1 MISPVL
7 KVRDLCVERSGRLV
21 VEDVSFDLNPE
32 SETAVVGPNGAG
44 KTTLVAAVLGLLN
57 RSSGDV
63 EILGRPLACNG
74 DLPPEIRSQIAY
86 VPQSLALQG
95 HFPLTV
101 SEFVGFGFD
110 SPGPRLPWR
119 QRQRRRAAVR
129 RALERTDCDDLSSR
143 LLSELSGGQLK
154 RVMLS
159 FCVVRPRRL
168 LVLDEAQ
175 AGLDV
180 SSNERFQH
188 LLLELRRQ
196 EGWTVLQVSHDL
208 DMVRRSSDQVLGLNR
223 RVCCLGTPDHTLT
236 QEHLTAL
243 YGPNIVP
250 YRHHCRG

>member
-1 MISPVL
+1 MFRRVLLCKAIS
-7 KVRDLCVERSGRLV
+7 
-21 VEDVSFDLNPE
+21 
-32 SETAVVGPNGAG
+32 
-44 KTTLVAAVLGLLN
+44 
-57 RSSGDV
+57 
-63 EILGRPLACNG
+63 
-74 DLPPEIRSQIAY
+74 
-86 VPQSLALQG
+86 
-95 HFPLTV
+95 PLTV

-129 RALERTDCDDLSSR
+129 CALERTDCDDLSSR

-208 DMVRRSSDQVLGLNR
+208 DMVRRSSDQVVGLNR